1 MTRAELLGTQLRHL
15 LELLDGAVAEVY
27 RGLGMAGFRPRYTP
41 ILRVLAADGPQSIR
55 ELAKA
60 TSVTHS
66 AASQTVAQLTRE
78 GYVELEP
85 GRDARQRIVHL
96 TPAARSMLPKLEAEW
111 AATTAAASE
120 LEDELPFSLSEL
132 LAATTA
138 ALERRSFRERIA
150 TNMTP
155 PQDEHQKKIRSFQ

>member
-1 MTRAELLGTQLRHL
+1 MLGTQLRQV

-27 RGLGMAGFRPRYTP
+27 QDLGMPGFRPRYTP
-41 ILRVLAADGPQSIR
+41 ILRVLAAGGPQSIR
-55 ELAKA
+55 DLATA

-66 AASQTVAQLTRE
+66 AASQTVAQLARE
-78 GYVELEP
+78 GLVEAGP

-96 TPAARSMLPKLEAEW
+96 TPAARSLLPKLEAEW

-132 LAATTA
+132 LTATTA

-150 TNMTP
+150 SHLTLL
-155 PQDEHQKKIRSFQ
+155 QDDH